1 MAKAVGAGAVLAA
14 VYSATGRQA
23 GVLGLTLKGLTLN
36 RRSPSSDDKAVT
48 TTLASTPAAAVV
60 LCIWLCR

>member
-23 GVLGLTLKGLTLN
+23 GVLVLKG
-36 RRSPSSDDKAVT
+36 
-48 TTLASTPAAAVV
+48 
-60 LCIWLCR
+60 